1 MHIFVYVSRNTAAVR
16 LLVLNGMTQNI
27 ALHLQFVYYFYW
39 FSGDSIRYL
48 FGRRERWVLFSTLPD
63 LFFRSRSQNKKK
75 KQPNKPT
82 NSKQKKTKTKT
93 KTNRKKHI
101 TIKEATTLKGDF

>member
-16 LLVLNGMTQNI
+16 LLVLNGMTQNT

-75 KQPNKPT
+75 TTKQTNK
-82 NSKQKKTKTKT
+82 QRAKKTKNKQ
-93 KTNRKKHI
+93 
-101 TIKEATTLKGDF
+101 KEAHYH

>member
-16 LLVLNGMTQNI
+16 LLVLNGMTQNT
-27 ALHLQFVYYFYW
+27 ALHLQFVYYLYW

-75 KQPNKPT
+75 TTKQTNKQQAKK
-82 NSKQKKTKTKT
+82 NKNKNKNKQK
-93 KTNRKKHI
+93 
-101 TIKEATTLKGDF
+101 EAHYH

>member
-16 LLVLNGMTQNI
+16 LLVLNGMTQNT

-75 KQPNKPT
+75 KTTKQTNKQQAKK
-82 NSKQKKTKTKT
+82 NKNKNKNKQK
-93 KTNRKKHI
+93 
-101 TIKEATTLKGDF
+101 EAHYH